1 MRTIP
6 NMLSIFRIC
15 LVPVLIVA
23 YFSQTDNVKTA
34 AALVFSVAAFSDF
47 LDGYLAR
54 KYEAST
60 SLGKVLD
67 PMGDKMMTIAVMLCI
82 TIDGLI
88 PVWAI
93 IAAFTKELL
102 MAIGGLVVHR
112 RARCEIP
119 PCNVLG
125 KASTVMFFLVCVT
138 LMLFRNIPYN
148 VAIIAISAALLLML
162 AALVSYVVTFF
173 GVMDKNKQ

>member
-23 YFSQTDNVKTA
+23 YFSQTSNVKTA

-54 KYEAST
+54 KYKAST

-93 IAAFTKELL
+93 IAAFTKESL
-102 MAIGGLVVHR
+102 MAIGGLVVHK
-112 RARCEIP
+112 RAKCEIP
-119 PCNVLG
+119 PSNILG
-125 KASTVMFFLVCVT
+125 KCSTVLFFLVCLA
-138 LMLFRNIPYN
+138 LMLFRGIPYN
-148 VAIIAISAALLLML
+148 VAIIAISAALGLML
-162 AALVSYVVTFF
+162 AALVSYIVTFS
-173 GVMDKNKQ
+173 GVMKKTEE